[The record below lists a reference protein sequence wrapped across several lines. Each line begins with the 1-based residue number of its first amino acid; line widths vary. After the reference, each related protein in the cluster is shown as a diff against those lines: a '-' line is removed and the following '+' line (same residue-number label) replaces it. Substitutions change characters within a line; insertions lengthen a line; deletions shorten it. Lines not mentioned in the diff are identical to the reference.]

1 MEPGSS
7 VHPGKDV
14 EGDRNIKRHL
24 EPLRNA
30 VTKTRDLFE
39 RLSDPEAPSNGF
51 QLAWN
56 GILPSRMQEREKD
69 RLRGLEGRVV
79 TA

>member
-7 VHPGKDV
+7 VHPGKDI
-14 EGDRNIKRHL
+14 EDDRDANQHL

-39 RLSDPEAPSNGF
+39 RLSDPGAPSNEF
-51 QLAWN
+51 ELAWD
-56 GILPSRMQEREKD
+56 GIMPSRMQEREKD
-69 RLRGLEGRVV
+69 RLRRLDS
-79 TA
+79 

>member
-1 MEPGSS
+1 MKSGSN
-7 VHPGKDV
+7 VHLGKDV
-14 EGDRNIKRHL
+14 ECDRDVERHL

-39 RLSDPEAPSNGF
+39 RLSDPEAPSNEF

-56 GILPSRMQEREKD
+56 GIMPNRMQEREKG
-69 RLRGLEGRVV
+69 RLRGLGS
-79 TA
+79 

>member
-1 MEPGSS
+1 M
-7 VHPGKDV
+7 HPGKDM
-14 EGDRNIKRHL
+14 EGDRDLEQYL

-39 RLSDPEAPSNGF
+39 RLSDPEAPSNEF

-56 GILPSRMQEREKD
+56 GIMPSRMQEREKD